1 VDIFEAME
9 KRHSV
14 RIFDTSREVAPELVD
29 ELLRCACLA
38 PTAGNVQPWRFFVVR
53 EPQLKEALARAAL
66 GQGFV
71 ATAPL
76 DIVACADLQAHAT
89 SYGKRGAEL
98 YAIQDT
104 AAAVQNILL
113 TATSLGLGSC
123 WVGAFNE
130 EEAARTLDLPK
141 QIRPLAIIPIGYSL
155 RSGRQPRKLSHK
167 RITTYLE

>member
-1 VDIFEAME
+1 MDIFEAME

-14 RIFDTSREVAPELVD
+14 RNFDTSREVAPDLVE

-53 EPQLKEALARAAL
+53 EPELKEALARAAL
-66 GQGFV
+66 GQSFV
-71 ATAPL
+71 AAAPL
-76 DIVACADLQAHAT
+76 CIVACADLQAQAA

-130 EEAARTLDLPK
+130 KEASLALNLPNLT
-141 QIRPLAIIPIGYSL
+141 RPLAIIPIGYPL
-155 RSGRQPRKLSHK
+155 RSGSQPSKLSHK
-167 RITTYLE
+167 RLTTYL